1 MLNKQYALLSQL
13 RLLTRVYGMYNR
25 YVFIRECMPICTNSP
40 KVTIT
45 RPVGRGGLR
54 GFERT
59 PLLTSKTFYIHL

>member
-45 RPVGRGGLR
+45 FRKVQSDVN
-54 GFERT
+54 
-59 PLLTSKTFYIHL
+59 LLYSN